1 MIYCVYL
8 INLEGTN
15 TYKIGYTN
23 KNKGPE
29 GRLKELQTGCPYK
42 LKVIHSF
49 ESEYGNKIEGIMH
62 RHHSLNKV
70 DEDDNELLGEWF
82 ELSSDEV
89 GYFLKNCENTD
100 EMIKMLVETSTL
112 SDPLKYL

>member
-23 KNKGPE
+23 KKKGPE

-42 LKVIHSF
+42 LSVISSF
-49 ESEYGNKIEGIMH
+49 ESQYGNKIEGIMH
-62 RHHSLNKV
+62 RQYSLKKV
-70 DEDDNELLGEWF
+70 DEDDNDLLGEWF
-82 ELSSDEV
+82 ELNSEDVSCFVESC
-89 GYFLKNCENTD
+89 KKTD

-112 SDPLKYL
+112 DDPLKYL